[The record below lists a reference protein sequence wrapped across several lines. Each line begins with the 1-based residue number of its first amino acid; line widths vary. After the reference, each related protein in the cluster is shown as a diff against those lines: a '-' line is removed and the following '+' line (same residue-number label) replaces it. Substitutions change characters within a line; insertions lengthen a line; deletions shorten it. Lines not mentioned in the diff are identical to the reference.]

1 MFEDFYLNIELLSKE
16 ANAPDNN
23 GNDGNAGYD
32 IYSLEDYTLKPG
44 NEFLIRSGWC
54 CEFPRGY
61 VMIIKDKSGRR
72 WKGKLQ
78 TGAGVI
84 DSNYRDEV
92 MVLLKNIGDKT
103 ITINR
108 GEKVAQFIITPV
120 WNGTINI
127 VEEVNRDDDRMGGFG
142 ATGLTKK

>member
-16 ANAPDNN
+16 SNAPDNN

-44 NEFLIRSGWC
+44 SDVLIRSGWC